1 LRVALTPD
9 GRLLFAARALRSFSF
24 GWLSVILALYLAGRG
39 LTAAQI
45 GAVFTATMVED
56 ALLTMLL
63 SAVAGRF
70 GPARV
75 MALTAPLI
83 ALGGVLLATAGSPWL
98 LLTGAVLGTLSPNGQ
113 DAGPFSPLEHALLP
127 GAVRGGSTV
136 RVFAFYNLVAF
147 AFAASGAAV
156 AGFALGWAQRN
167 GVGELAAQRSMLV
180 AYAGAGLVLTGL
192 YLWLAARQSREP
204 SAPAAIAPTGAL
216 GLGRSRGVVLQ
227 LAGLQGLDALAGG
240 FVMQSLVVYWLTL
253 RFGASP
259 EALGLLFFGTNMLSA
274 LSFLAASRVAERFG
288 LLNTMV
294 FTHLPSNVLLLLVPF
309 MPTFGSAAAMLLAR
323 HLLSQ
328 MDVPTRQAY
337 TMALVAPEERAAAA
351 GFTVSVRALAQAA
364 APLFSGA
371 AMAAAATPLPFVLAG
386 GLKIVYDLALFFR
399 FRSVAL
405 PEAPPSASVAARG
418 AATVVALLLLG
429 SAARADEEQ
438 IRRLVGAAAQGDA
451 PRISALLR
459 GGADPNGRDASGR
472 PALLL
477 AATTRRADAVA
488 ALLRGGAD
496 PDRGDAGG
504 WTALHEAVH
513 AGDAASARRLL
524 DAGASRD
531 RRARARGTPLDVAE
545 TEGRADLAALLRA
558 RGARGSGK
566 SIGDAVCVRP
576 WGGEGYCAVVQD
588 RDPTRFALRLTA
600 VIGCARGCAADS
612 ACSGGRIVGA
622 SGLAAGDSLWVPAS
636 CLTHTGLR

>member
-1 LRVALTPD
+1 VVLTAD

-39 LTAAQI
+39 LSAAQI

-83 ALGGVLLATAGSPWL
+83 ALGGLLLATAGSPWL

-127 GAVRGGSTV
+127 GAVRSGSTV

-147 AFAASGAAV
+147 ASAASGAAV
-156 AGFALGWAQRN
+156 AGFALGWAGRN
-167 GVGELAAQRSMLV
+167 GVAELAAQRSMLV
-180 AYAGAGLVLTGL
+180 AYAAAGLVLTGL
-192 YLWLAARQSREP
+192 YLWLAARQRR
-204 SAPAAIAPTGAL
+204 APAAPAGLPAATGAL

-240 FVMQSLVVYWLTL
+240 FIMQSLVVYWLRL

-309 MPTFGSAAAMLLAR
+309 MPSFGSAAAMLLAR

-351 GFTVSVRALAQAA
+351 GLTVSVRALAQAA

-371 AMAAAATPLPFVLAG
+371 TMAAAATPLPFVLAG

-399 FRSVAL
+399 FRSVEL
-405 PEAPPSASVAARG
+405 PEATPPARASARSAA
-418 AATVVALLLLG
+418 AAVALVLLA
-429 SAARADEEQ
+429 SAAAADDGRD
-438 IRRLVGAAAQGDA
+438 RRLAGAAAGGDA
-451 PRISALLR
+451 PRIAALLR
-459 GGADPNGRDASGR
+459 AGADANGRDASGR

-477 AATTRRADAVA
+477 AAASRRAEAVA
-488 ALLRGGAD
+488 ALLRGGAE

-504 WTALHEAVH
+504 WTALHEAAR
-513 AGDAASARRLL
+513 AGDAASARLLL
-524 DAGASRD
+524 DAGASPD

-545 TEGRADLAALLRA
+545 TERRADLAALLRA

-576 WGGEGYCAVVQD
+576 WGGEGYCAVVLD
-588 RDPTRFALRLTA
+588 RDATRFELRVTEL
-600 VIGCARGCAADS
+600 VGCARGCAADS
-612 ACSGGRIVGA
+612 ACSGGRVVGA
-622 SGLAAGDSLWVPAS
+622 SGLGEGERLWVPAS

>member
-1 LRVALTPD
+1 MALTPD

-39 LTAAQI
+39 LSATQI

-63 SAVAGRF
+63 SAVAGRI

-83 ALGGVLLATAGSPWL
+83 ALGGLLLATAGSPWL

-147 AFAASGAAV
+147 ACAASGAAV
-156 AGFALGWAQRN
+156 AGFALGWAQRT
-167 GVGELAAQRSMLV
+167 GVPEFAAQRAMLV
-180 AYAGAGLVLTGL
+180 AYAAAGLVLTGL
-192 YLWLAARQSREP
+192 YIWLAARQSREP
-204 SAPAAIAPTGAL
+204 ARALPPAAGAL

-240 FVMQSLVVYWLTL
+240 FVMQSLVVYWLRL

-371 AMAAAATPLPFVLAG
+371 TMAAAATPLPFVLAG

-405 PEAPPSASVAARG
+405 PEA
-418 AATVVALLLLG
+418 
-429 SAARADEEQ
+429 
-438 IRRLVGAAAQGDA
+438 RL
-451 PRISALLR
+451 P
-459 GGADPNGRDASGR
+459 
-472 PALLL
+472 
-477 AATTRRADAVA
+477 
-488 ALLRGGAD
+488 
-496 PDRGDAGG
+496 
-504 WTALHEAVH
+504 
-513 AGDAASARRLL
+513 
-524 DAGASRD
+524 
-531 RRARARGTPLDVAE
+531 
-545 TEGRADLAALLRA
+545 
-558 RGARGSGK
+558 
-566 SIGDAVCVRP
+566 
-576 WGGEGYCAVVQD
+576 
-588 RDPTRFALRLTA
+588 
-600 VIGCARGCAADS
+600 
-612 ACSGGRIVGA
+612 
-622 SGLAAGDSLWVPAS
+622 AAGDRAVAEVEFKRP
-636 CLTHTGLR
+636 